1 MAEDTAR
8 TAVIGVGLFGENHA
22 RAYAEYHRSRLV
34 CVCDVRADRAR
45 EVAAQFGC
53 DYTDD
58 YRQVAESSEID
69 AVSVATPDFAHLEP
83 CLAALSAGKH
93 VLVEKPLAMSVADA
107 KRIVDTADA
116 NGVKLM
122 VDFHNRWNPPF
133 VAVKD
138 EIDAGRIGNPVMG
151 YARLANPMSVP
162 LQMLSWSSQSGPE
175 WFLLPHIVD
184 LMRWLLG
191 REATRV
197 FAVGHRGILESKG
210 VDAWDAIQA
219 VVEFGQAFVT
229 FETAWILPDSL
240 PAVIDFKVNLVGD
253 AGKLSAVLDEA
264 GLEVASDGFR
274 YPFFS
279 ASRLSHGKHV
289 GFVYEPIQHFVDCV
303 LDDVQPAVTG
313 RDGLAATAIV
323 EAVVKSLDSGQ
334 PVEVNGP

>member
-8 TAVIGVGLFGENHA
+8 MAVIGVGLFGENHA

-34 CVCDVRADRAR
+34 CVCDVREDRAR
-45 EVAAQFGC
+45 EVASRFGC
-53 DYTDD
+53 DYTTD
-58 YRQVAESSEID
+58 YREVAQSSEID
-69 AVSVATPDFAHLEP
+69 AVSIATPDFAHLEP
-83 CLAALSAGKH
+83 CLAGLAAGKH
-93 VLVEKPLAMSVADA
+93 VLVEKPLATSVADA
-107 KRIVDTADA
+107 TRIVEAARA

-133 VAVKD
+133 VTAKE
-138 EIDAGRIGNPVMG
+138 EIEAGRIGNPVMG
-151 YARLANPMSVP
+151 YARLSNPLSVP

-175 WFLLPHIVD
+175 WFLMPHIVD

-197 FAVGHRGILESKG
+197 FAVGHRGVLESKG
-210 VDAWDAIQA
+210 VDAWDAVQA

-240 PAVIDFKVNLVGD
+240 PSVIDFKVNLVGD

-264 GLEVASDGFR
+264 GLEVASDRFT

-303 LDDVQPAVTG
+303 LDDLEPAVTG
-313 RDGLAATAIV
+313 EDGLAATAIV
-323 EAVVKSLDSGQ
+323 EAVLESLATGQ
-334 PVEVNGP
+334 PVSLSAL